1 MRIPKWLAGRTLAVA
16 LALTMVPAALPS
28 TTPLVGVSSAKA
40 DPYYRYGPHYGPG
53 GFRGAGW
60 GGQRYYG
67 GRGYYG
73 GPRYYGGRGYG
84 YGHRGYRR
92 HGGGGAAVAGAI
104 VGLGVGAAIASA
116 AQPRYVERA
125 PRYYA
130 APAYRAEPW
139 TREWYRYCAQRYRS
153 FDPRSGTFQPYNGP
167 RQLCR

>member
-84 YGHRGYRR
+84 YGHRGYRVTAAAV
-92 HGGGGAAVAGAI
+92 AAVAGAI

-125 PRYYA
+125 RATMRRRPTGPNPGRA
-130 APAYRAEPW
+130 SGIATAPSATAPSIRGRALP
-139 TREWYRYCAQRYRS
+139 A
-153 FDPRSGTFQPYNGP
+153 
-167 RQLCR
+167 L

>member
-1 MRIPKWLAGRTLAVA
+1 MRIPKWLGGRALAVA

-28 TTPLVGVSSAKA
+28 TTPLVGVTAAKA
-40 DPYYRYGPHYGPG
+40 DPYYRYGHG
-53 GFRGAGW
+53 GFRGGHGW
-60 GGQRYYG
+60 NR
-67 GRGYYG
+67 GRGYYGG
-73 GPRYYGGRGYG
+73 GPRYYGGGPRYG
-84 YGHRGYRR
+84 YRDRGYRR
-92 HGGGGAAVAGAI
+92 HNGGAAIAGAI

-130 APAYRAEPW
+130 APAYRAAPW
-139 TREWYRYCAQRYRS
+139 TREWYNYCSQRYRS

>member
-1 MRIPKWLAGRTLAVA
+1 MRIPKWLAGRTLAAA

-28 TTPLVGVSSAKA
+28 NVPLVGATAAKA
-40 DPYYRYGPHYGPG
+40 DPYYRYGPG
-53 GFRGAGW
+53 GFRGGHGW
-60 GGQRYYG
+60 QGGHRYYG
-67 GRGYYG
+67 G
-73 GPRYYGGRGYG
+73 GPRYYGGSRYYGGPRYG

-92 HGGGGAAVAGAI
+92 NNGGAAIAGAI

-153 FDPRSGTFQPYNGP
+153 FDPASGTFQPYNGP